1 MLQDVLYTRI
11 KAYIQQTD
19 VTVQRWRGSVNQY
32 YFLYIRMDKCMSGVN
47 LPHDHGQNIEKVLER
62 MPNVDE
68 CAIVAEV
75 FKQISD
81 GSRIRIL
88 WLLCHCEECVSN
100 IAAAM
105 NMSDPAVSHHLKL
118 LKKSG
123 LIVSRRDGKEIY
135 YKLADTQTANLLHHI
150 IEEMFRITCPLD

>member
-1 MLQDVLYTRI
+1 MPHY
-11 KAYIQQTD
+11 
-19 VTVQRWRGSVNQY
+19 
-32 YFLYIRMDKCMSGVN
+32 N
-47 LPHDHGQNIEKVLER
+47 LPHNHGQNIEKVLER
-62 MPNVDE
+62 MPDTDE
-68 CAIVAEV
+68 CVVVAEV

-123 LIVSRRDGKEIY
+123 LITSRREGKEHAFYESLLTDHAIDLSN
-135 YKLADTQTANLLHHI
+135 LAHHGRCDLLYLP
-150 IEEMFRITCPLD
+150 RKWKGSL

>member
-1 MLQDVLYTRI
+1 
-11 KAYIQQTD
+11 
-19 VTVQRWRGSVNQY
+19 
-32 YFLYIRMDKCMSGVN
+32 MSEVN

-62 MPNVDE
+62 MPDTDE
-68 CAIVAEV
+68 CVVVAEV

-123 LIVSRRDGKEIY
+123 LITSRREGKEIY
-135 YKLADTQTANLLHHI
+135 YKLADSETADRKSTRLNSSHSSVSR
-150 IEEMFRITCPLD
+150 MPSSA

>member
-1 MLQDVLYTRI
+1 
-11 KAYIQQTD
+11 
-19 VTVQRWRGSVNQY
+19 
-32 YFLYIRMDKCMSGVN
+32 MSEVN

-62 MPNVDE
+62 MPDTDE
-68 CAIVAEV
+68 CVVVAEV
-75 FKQISD
+75 
-81 GSRIRIL
+81 IRIL

-123 LIVSRRDGKEIY
+123 LITSRREGKEIY
-135 YKLADTQTANLLHHI
+135 YKLADSETAQLLHHI
-150 IEEMFRITCPLD
+150 IEEMFRITCPLN

>member
-1 MLQDVLYTRI
+1 
-11 KAYIQQTD
+11 
-19 VTVQRWRGSVNQY
+19 
-32 YFLYIRMDKCMSGVN
+32 MSDN
-47 LPHDHGQNIEKVLER
+47 KLPHDHGQNIDKVLKR
-62 MPNVDE
+62 MPDVEE
-68 CAIVAEV
+68 CVLVADV

-105 NMSDPAVSHHLKL
+105 QMSDPAVSHHLKL

-123 LIVSRRDGKEIY
+123 LIVSRREGKEIY
-135 YKLADTQTANLLHHI
+135 YRLADTQTAKLLHHI
-150 IEEMFRITCPLD
+150 IEEMFRIACPFSM

>member
-1 MLQDVLYTRI
+1 
-11 KAYIQQTD
+11 
-19 VTVQRWRGSVNQY
+19 
-32 YFLYIRMDKCMSGVN
+32 MSEVN

-62 MPNVDE
+62 MPDTDE
-68 CAIVAEV
+68 CVVVAEV

-105 NMSDPAVSHHLKL
+105 NMSASVCSAIWRMPL
-118 LKKSG
+118 SG
-123 LIVSRRDGKEIY
+123 TSKP
-135 YKLADTQTANLLHHI
+135 TAASG
-150 IEEMFRITCPLD
+150 

>member
-1 MLQDVLYTRI
+1 
-11 KAYIQQTD
+11 
-19 VTVQRWRGSVNQY
+19 
-32 YFLYIRMDKCMSGVN
+32 MSGVN

-62 MPNVDE
+62 MPDVDE

-100 IAAAM
+100 IAAE
-105 NMSDPAVSHHLKL
+105 N
-118 LKKSG
+118 G
-123 LIVSRRDGKEIY
+123 
-135 YKLADTQTANLLHHI
+135 
-150 IEEMFRITCPLD
+150 EEE

>member
-1 MLQDVLYTRI
+1 
-11 KAYIQQTD
+11 
-19 VTVQRWRGSVNQY
+19 
-32 YFLYIRMDKCMSGVN
+32 MSEVN

-62 MPNVDE
+62 MPDTDE
-68 CAIVAEV
+68 CVVVAEV

-123 LIVSRRDGKEIY
+123 LITSRREGKEIY
-135 YKLADTQTANLLHHI
+135 YKLADSETAQLLHHNNRGDVQDYLSVELI
-150 IEEMFRITCPLD
+150 IFNGSARRCVADGRCEGCLLPLGTFALLAAVADA

>member
-1 MLQDVLYTRI
+1 
-11 KAYIQQTD
+11 
-19 VTVQRWRGSVNQY
+19 
-32 YFLYIRMDKCMSGVN
+32 MSEVN

-62 MPNVDE
+62 MPDTDE
-68 CAIVAEV
+68 CVVVAEV

-105 NMSDPAVSHHLKL
+105 NMSDPAVSHHLMYRPAQP
-118 LKKSG
+118 
-123 LIVSRRDGKEIY
+123 VSRGKLPDIPGRS
-135 YKLADTQTANLLHHI
+135 HG
-150 IEEMFRITCPLD
+150 